1 MTDHGKN
8 QNGGGF
14 EREDLGTKPVFGFLV
29 SLIVTGVVV
38 YYVIWGMF
46 QVMDKYERK
55 HQQTKSPMVQAQ
67 PDTREPNTE
76 RTAEKVQQ
84 QFPEPR
90 LEGDERTEINDFRYQ
105 QDETLSGYGWVD
117 QSSGVV
123 RIPIDRAMQLIAQR
137 GLPVTPQAGSTA
149 ASATSN
155 SQKAPASANAGKGKS
170 Q

>member
-14 EREDLGTKPVFGFLV
+14 EREDLGTKPVFGFLI
-29 SLIVTGVVV
+29 SLIVTGVLV

-46 QVMDKYERK
+46 QFMDKYERK

-67 PDTREPNTE
+67 TDTREPNTE
-76 RTAEKVQQ
+76 KTAEKIKG

-105 QDETLSGYGWVD
+105 QDETLGSYGWVD
-117 QSSGVV
+117 QNGGVV

-137 GLPVTPQAGSTA
+137 GLPTTPQAGTA
-149 ASATSN
+149 PAAADNASA
-155 SQKAPASANAGKGKS
+155 PAAKRPGKGKK